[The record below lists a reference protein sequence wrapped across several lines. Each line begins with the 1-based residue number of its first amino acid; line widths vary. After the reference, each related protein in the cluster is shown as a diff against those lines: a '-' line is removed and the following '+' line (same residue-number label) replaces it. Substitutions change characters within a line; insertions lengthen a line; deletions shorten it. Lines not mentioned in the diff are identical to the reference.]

1 MILKVDNKMRMMN
14 EKKDQENI
22 SKKERTG
29 NFSVQVVKYNY
40 SCLISI
46 HTKFYFKNV
55 SVFPQVS
62 LCLV

>member
-1 MILKVDNKMRMMN
+1 MKNNFFCVKHKLN
-14 EKKDQENI
+14 KKDQENI
-22 SKKERTG
+22 REKERTG

-46 HTKFYFKNV
+46 HTIFYFKNV

-62 LCLV
+62 

>member
-14 EKKDQENI
+14 EKKFLLCLTQIEQ
-22 SKKERTG
+22 KRPGKYQKERTG

-46 HTKFYFKNV
+46 HTIF
-55 SVFPQVS
+55 
-62 LCLV
+62 